1 MQRLD
6 ALLRRSRR
14 ALCCWNQRLLHHDA
28 VLEPQRALCSWQ
40 QPATGALL
48 RRLGALRHWPASQ
61 DRGSYF
67 FQNFTQN
74 SLTEQE
80 LQKNSTV
87 LDTWNMETKRKEK
100 SEAIYV
106 WKGHCFQNVAAFR
119 TKREPYS

>member
-80 LQKNSTV
+80 LEKKQHSIGY
-87 LDTWNMETKRKEK
+87 MEYGNKEK
-100 SEAIYV
+100 GKI
-106 WKGHCFQNVAAFR
+106 
-119 TKREPYS
+119 